1 MMKFVPVI
9 LFIATVAT
17 GLAKDTP
24 MTQAEADHS
33 IRKACTH
40 LKQVL
45 GLPDAKVTVST
56 SSAPLNREQF
66 LDRLTV
72 LFSYFKPKIRQNVR
86 PSSVEIKG
94 LATGLS
100 EPREKTLRSLV
111 NLGLVSPDSLL
122 VKTNQTRFT
131 PREFGQILGGFL
143 ARTMDI
149 TMVLDPKY
157 SPELM
162 PD

>member
-1 MMKFVPVI
+1 MKLVSVI
-9 LFIATVAT
+9 LFFAVVAT
-17 GLAKDTP
+17 GLSKDTP
-24 MTQAEADHS
+24 ISQAEADHS
-33 IRKACTH
+33 IRKVCIH

-66 LDRLTV
+66 IDRLSV
-72 LFSYFKPKIRQNVR
+72 LFSYIKPKIRQNVH
-86 PSSVEIKG
+86 PLSLEIKG
-94 LATGLS
+94 LASGLS

-111 NLGLVSPDSLL
+111 NFGLVSPDSLL

-143 ARTMDI
+143 ARAMDI

>member
-1 MMKFVPVI
+1 MKLVSVI
-9 LFIATVAT
+9 LFFAVVAS
-17 GLAKDTP
+17 GLSKDTP
-24 MTQAEADHS
+24 ISQAEADHS
-33 IRKACTH
+33 IRKVCIH

-66 LDRLTV
+66 IDRLSV
-72 LFSYFKPKIRQNVR
+72 LFSYIKPKIRQNVH
-86 PSSVEIKG
+86 PLSLEIKG
-94 LATGLS
+94 LASGLS

-111 NLGLVSPDSLL
+111 NFGLVSPDSLL

-143 ARTMDI
+143 ARAMDI